1 MAYSVVNL
9 INYYINIDIFAYVC
23 YNSINYDEVS

>member
-1 MAYSVVNL
+1 MKNYRTMT

-23 YNSINYDEVS
+23 YNSINYG